1 MTTFTTGGSAV
12 TFDTSGTAVS
22 FAVTATTNDFITSQ
36 FVTPGAHASS
46 HGAAGS
52 DPITTLGAVAHSG
65 QQTFAAGSAAA
76 PSIAATGDTNTG
88 LYFPAADSVAIV
100 TGGTAR
106 AVVSSAGWL
115 GLGIGTATPGGV
127 LQVGATGATN
137 VFFSSDTSYGIYEIQ
152 TSNDSAGL
160 TRLARKARG
169 GGTPSVVSSGD
180 VISDQYFQAHDGT
193 TYRNAALIRVK
204 IDTTPG
210 SSDMPGAIQFFT
222 TPDGSTSVT
231 ERMKIAHDGTITG
244 SGSLGAW
251 TSYTPTLGGFTV
263 GSGAITGAYVRIG
276 KMCHFRASW
285 TYGSGS
291 AAATAF
297 PTLTLP
303 VTASAT
309 TNVRMNATF
318 FDTSASAYYD
328 ATSRQSSTTVVTMG
342 IPGAS
347 GIHTTC
353 TTTTPFTW
361 ATDDQ
366 IILSGTYEIA

>member
-1 MTTFTTGGSAV
+1 MTTFNIGGSAV
-12 TFDTSGTAVS
+12 AFATSGTAVS

-88 LYFPAADSVAIV
+88 LYFPAADTAALA

-106 AVVSSAGWL
+106 IYVNGNGSV
-115 GLGIGTATPGGV
+115 GIGTTAPGPVGPNLEIVSNTSNQAQLRVVNTNTDSTGPYIQLRKAPTDNSISASDNLGTLSFHGSDSGGTVRLSASIVGV
-127 LQVGATGATN
+127 AQSQGASYVEGNLDFYTVNSSGTNAQKMRINSTGLITGA
-137 VFFSSDTSYGIYEIQ
+137 G
-152 TSNDSAGL
+152 
-160 TRLARKARG
+160 
-169 GGTPSVVSSGD
+169 P
-180 VISDQYFQAHDGT
+180 
-193 TYRNAALIRVK
+193 
-204 IDTTPG
+204 
-210 SSDMPGAIQFFT
+210 
-222 TPDGSTSVT
+222 
-231 ERMKIAHDGTITG
+231 
-244 SGSLGAW
+244 SLGAW
-251 TSYTPTLGGFTV
+251 VTYTPTLGGFTA
-263 GSGAITGAYVRIG
+263 GSGAITGAYVLLG
-276 KMCHFRASW
+276 KICHFRASW

-303 VTASAT
+303 TAALAA
-309 TNVRMNATF
+309 TNVRMEALF

-361 ATDDQ
+361 ATGDQ